1 MRRLR
6 SWFLRFRWQK
16 LLVVWLVFG
25 LMAAALFAERSGVQY
40 TGTHLRLNLLDTGLT
55 KEEAATGETPTCLLL
70 CDSTVDGGDEARA
83 QFEHRL
89 VQQMS
94 ADDSRVLLDTSFAN
108 RLDRQADAQVR
119 AGYAN
124 LQSGEESVCLPFIAK
139 DGFADDLAVILR
151 RR

>member
-40 TGTHLRLNLLDTGLT
+40 TGTHLRLNLLDTALT

-83 QFEHRL
+83 QFHL
-89 VQQMS
+89 H
-94 ADDSRVLLDTSFAN
+94 FP
-108 RLDRQADAQVR
+108 DR
-119 AGYAN
+119 
-124 LQSGEESVCLPFIAK
+124 
-139 DGFADDLAVILR
+139 
-151 RR
+151 